1 MEANK
6 IKVTENRQ
14 KAAKQQEQ
22 CKNKA
27 TVICET
33 AKNLELTDA
42 RIMKLTKDNLNL
54 QLDCHCELE
63 KKLQALVTVP
73 EVEGNI
79 ETVPPKSH
87 MKNND
92 KRRLELKKVVARFI
106 ARGLT
111 VASAQELLSGTE
123 NMTALGDV
131 DNRCDSDEDDM
142 V

>member
-1 MEANK
+1 MSHKLTEEEDHLHLMHTARQRDASGLQKQRKAAQMEANK

-63 KKLQALVTVP
+63 KKLQALVMVP

-79 ETVPPKSH
+79 KTVPLKSH

-92 KRRLELKKVVARFI
+92 E
-106 ARGLT
+106 
-111 VASAQELLSGTE
+111 
-123 NMTALGDV
+123 
-131 DNRCDSDEDDM
+131 
-142 V
+142 